1 MLLCAGFSSLA
12 TTDSP
17 PSGHPLIVHN
27 GTGDGRYMQG
37 EQIDISASVPEG
49 YAFLCWMEIQGGGH
63 IHRFSRDTTYTMP
76 DRVAIIAA
84 VFGKIESWFP
94 PGPENGI
101 KGLLLPKKPNT
112 NSQFRM
118 EQKIRI
124 SLNIGQAY
132 NLSAAEVW
140 DRVSVTADW
149 FPGPE
154 AINTWH
160 SSELVKYYDKNQRGT
175 EITKGG
181 SVPKAVFM
189 KSSTGVYVGSIWYVS
204 AWTQEEAATKTD
216 RDGNLIRP
224 EVSTAMKLD
233 IHGKNFSA
241 TRATAAGALL
251 PVDIK
256 VHQTQ
261 NGPQGSAPK
270 YNNAPKDYMASNL
283 FSVWPNEAAI
293 VKVKLPAPFGQQQNL
308 PPNLIKWEV
317 PGHNIADNT
326 LEATL
331 SWPLSFGGNLK
342 EVKITIGGSLYKVHI
357 KVQGVGII
365 SEVEAAVL
373 VPNASPIMLAYKSES
388 ETYAHS
394 TYGITPKADAIRHGY
409 WCSLSVSTF
418 PVTAGDVDII
428 STAHEYRNRYSDNQQ
443 AFNSTM
449 DLQNNAVG
457 ATVNHQVNGL
467 PDRTAIK
474 SELEQRYSS
483 GEMYIWEV
491 PRGAASQSQRDS
503 EGILIKSNKTRIY

>member
-1 MLLCAGFSSLA
+1 MIPVKAE
-12 TTDSP
+12 
-17 PSGHPLIVHN
+17 I
-27 GTGDGRYMQG
+27 GT
-37 EQIDISASVPEG
+37 IPSASV
-49 YAFLCWMEIQGGGH
+49 
-63 IHRFSRDTTYTMP
+63 S
-76 DRVAIIAA
+76 
-84 VFGKIESWFP
+84 
-94 PGPENGI
+94 
-101 KGLLLPKKPNT
+101 
-112 NSQFRM
+112 
-118 EQKIRI
+118 
-124 SLNIGQAY
+124 
-132 NLSAAEVW
+132 
-140 DRVSVTADW
+140 
-149 FPGPE
+149 
-154 AINTWH
+154 
-160 SSELVKYYDKNQRGT
+160 NQ
-175 EITKGG
+175 
-181 SVPKAVFM
+181 
-189 KSSTGVYVGSIWYVS
+189 
-204 AWTQEEAATKTD
+204 
-216 RDGNLIRP
+216 
-224 EVSTAMKLD
+224 
-233 IHGKNFSA
+233 NFSA
-241 TRATAAGALL
+241 PLLLSVTVGGEASGGGFEVHNSQGDYKSGTTPTFAAARQEVIRYTGDPVNFPTRFLKNSDIFMYAYYDVEAGDFQEYALQKMKYQWQVNAETNLVITWAEIFHPGDSSDGPPDRSGTPVVKVLSWTNTTGATNSPRYTIDPLNYTNSDGSRQTNTGWYEVVSL

-283 FSVWPNEAAI
+283 FSVWPNEEAI
-293 VKVKLPAPFGQQQNL
+293 VKVKLPPPFDQQASL

-365 SEVEAAVL
+365 SEVEAAML

-457 ATVNHQVNGL
+457 MTVNHQVNGL

-491 PRGAASQSQRDS
+491 PQGAASQSQRDS